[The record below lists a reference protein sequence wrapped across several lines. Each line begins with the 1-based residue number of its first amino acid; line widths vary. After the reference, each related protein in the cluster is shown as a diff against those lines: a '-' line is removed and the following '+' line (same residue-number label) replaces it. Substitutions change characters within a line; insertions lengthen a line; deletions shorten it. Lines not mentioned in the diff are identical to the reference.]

1 MPPKRTLRDSNLNG
15 GEAVLINGAAF
26 FFVRAEAMTEA
37 ESNQLV
43 TEVVQSF
50 WRRYQR
56 PVLGSRLKAELLA
69 RAGERGDVFDEHEL
83 GYKSF
88 SAYLGQHTE
97 ISVTSR
103 PGSDFLVSP
112 ATVSGHVHS
121 GEAAWIRPD
130 FWRAFVTFGLPD
142 EVRAYDRAR
151 DVVYRGSAADA
162 PLETVVITP
171 IPKDAQ
177 VTWRKGFLES
187 LEDKDRPHVD
197 LGGETA
203 FRDFS
208 NAVRRDQNLSRA
220 WNVFLSGHVADYI
233 RNWSRTNEI
242 PEDRWLKRGEK
253 EKTDVRKEIYALL
266 DDLSVEELLE
276 LRIPIRHLIGRRME

>member
-1 MPPKRTLRDSNLNG
+1 
-15 GEAVLINGAAF
+15 
-26 FFVRAEAMTEA
+26 MTKA

-50 WRRYQR
+50 WLRYQR

-69 RAGERGDVFDEHEL
+69 RAGERGDVFDELEL

-88 SAYLGQHTE
+88 SDYLGQHAE

-103 PGSDFLVSP
+103 PGSDLLVSP

-121 GEAAWIRPD
+121 GEATWIRPD
-130 FWRAFVTFGLPD
+130 FWRAFVTFGMPD
-142 EVRAYDRAR
+142 EIRAYDRVR

-162 PLETVVITP
+162 PPDTVVITP

-177 VTWRKGFLES
+177 VTWRKDFLES
-187 LEDKDRPHVD
+187 LEDKHRPHVD
-197 LGGETA
+197 LGGEA
-203 FRDFS
+203 ALSDFS
-208 NAVRRDQNLSRA
+208 NAVRRDRNLSHV

-233 RNWSRTNEI
+233 RDWFRDNEI
-242 PEDRWLKRGEK
+242 PEDRWLKRRGK
-253 EKTDVRKEIYALL
+253 EKIDVRKEIYALL
-266 DDLSVEELLE
+266 DDLPVEELLE
-276 LRIPIRHLIGRRME
+276 LRVPIRHLIGRRME